1 MIKIFEKLY
10 PEKKI
15 ELKDNFKEFF
25 IFGSLEDME
34 ELIGNILEN
43 ACKWGRK
50 KIVIRFDNIG
60 DNEVKVIFSDDGSG
74 LPNEEMKKFSQEA
87 FD

>member
-1 MIKIFEKLY
+1 MIRIFEKLY

-15 ELKDNFKEFF
+15 EIKDNFKEFF
-25 IFGSLEDME
+25 VFGSLEDME

-50 KIVIRFDNIG
+50 NCHKI
-60 DNEVKVIFSDDGSG
+60 
-74 LPNEEMKKFSQEA
+74 
-87 FD
+87 